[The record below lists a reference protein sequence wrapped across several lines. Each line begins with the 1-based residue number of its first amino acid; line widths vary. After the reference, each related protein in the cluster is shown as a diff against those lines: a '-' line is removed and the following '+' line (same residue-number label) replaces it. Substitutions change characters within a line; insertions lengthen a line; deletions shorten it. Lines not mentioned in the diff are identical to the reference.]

1 MTHPHDTPHGEH
13 PRHRRQETYKHL
25 QDPLR
30 PGGLTLGQWATVALA
45 ALAAIVFALYISPL
59 PPGPTISVSILLA
72 GAPGALSYA
81 AGGFDLSIADSTRAV
96 WLWARGAKH
105 YLPGAGVAPA
115 GYIVTRTIEDQLR
128 KPRAVQDVAAAR
140 QRLESA
146 WDS

>member
-1 MTHPHDTPHGEH
+1 VIQPQDAPPGEH
-13 PRHRRQETYKHL
+13 ARHRRQETYKHL

-81 AGGFDLSIADSTRAV
+81 AGGFDLSIADSTRAI
-96 WLWARGAKH
+96 WLWAQGTKH
-105 YLPGAGVAPA
+105 YLPGAGVLPV
-115 GYIVTRTIEDQLR
+115 GYIVTCVEEEQRRT
-128 KPRAVQDVAAAR
+128 PRAVDDGVIAR

-146 WDS
+146 WDL